1 MEERALT
8 PFGGSL
14 KEAAEDQGKDFE
26 QWLAKI
32 EEGATPEER
41 QLNSRALYVELEKGE
56 VL

>member
-1 MEERALT
+1 VEERALT